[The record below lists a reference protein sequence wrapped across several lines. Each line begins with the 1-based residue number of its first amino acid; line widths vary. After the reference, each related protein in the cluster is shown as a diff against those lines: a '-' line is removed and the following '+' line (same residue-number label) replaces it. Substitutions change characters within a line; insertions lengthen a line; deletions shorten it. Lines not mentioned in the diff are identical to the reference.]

1 MCKTLRQQEV
11 INLKVFVYIPT
22 KVKKKQKERKKKK
35 ETKKQ
40 LR

>member
-11 INLKVFVYIPT
+11 INLKVLVYIPT
-22 KVKKKQKERKKKK
+22 KLKKKQKERKKKK